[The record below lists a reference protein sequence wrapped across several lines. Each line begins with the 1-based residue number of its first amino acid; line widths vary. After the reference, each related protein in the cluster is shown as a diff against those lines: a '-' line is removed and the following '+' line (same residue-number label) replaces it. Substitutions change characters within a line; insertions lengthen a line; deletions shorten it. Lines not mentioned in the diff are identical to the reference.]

1 MTKARF
7 DRHSSLVTLGLP
19 ALLGIG
25 IAVSLGVRAADDK
38 GWYTADQATRG
49 HPAYNSYCAQCHG
62 PQLTGAM
69 GPPLVGDEFINKWA
83 HKPLIELFNYEQSK
97 MPPTNP
103 GSVPEDKM
111 WLITAYIL
119 QKNGFPAGSTPLNA
133 QTAARPLAKSP

>member
-1 MTKARF
+1 MTNVRF
-7 DRHSSLVTLGLP
+7 VS
-19 ALLGIG
+19 ALLCFA
-25 IAVSLGVRAADDK
+25 IAVSFGVYAADEK

-62 PQLTGAM
+62 PALNGAM
-69 GPPLVGDEFINKWA
+69 GPALVGDAFINKWA
-83 HKPLIELFNYEQSK
+83 HKPLTELFNYEQSK

-119 QKNGFPAGSTPLNA
+119 QKNGFPAGSAALNA
-133 QTAARPLAKSP
+133 QTAARELVKSP